1 MKLKATDKLPPV
13 LPLVIYNGSK
23 RWEAAKDISKLIEEV
38 PGGLEKYRPHLRY
51 LLIDESTYGESQ
63 LTPLMK
69 NLVAAIIRL
78 ENTRTRDNEK
88 EVALAIK
95 KVLVLLMDLLKGSEL
110 APLRRDIVTWL
121 LRVLLPKNVPNIP
134 IPEVAELQEM
144 NTMLYETIQNWYKDA
159 EVRGKVKGKA
169 ELVIELLETKF
180 GTLPTSTRATIDHFD
195 SETLLKCLQRF
206 FTAKTVQEVIEPS
219 LSQGAST

>member
-1 MKLKATDKLPPV
+1 L
-13 LPLVIYNGSK
+13 
-23 RWEAAKDISKLIEEV
+23 
-38 PGGLEKYRPHLRY
+38 GGLYLFREWSEADFPKPRY
-51 LLIDESTYGESQ
+51 YWVSGNSTSFPKQ
-63 LTPLMK
+63 QILT
-69 NLVAAIIRL
+69 
-78 ENTRTRDNEK
+78 
-88 EVALAIK
+88 LA
-95 KVLVLLMDLLKGSEL
+95 KVLVLLMDLLKDSEL

-159 EVRGKVKGKA
+159 EVRGKVEGKA
-169 ELVIELLETKF
+169 KLVIELLETKF
-180 GTLPTSTRATIDHFD
+180 GVQPASMRATIAKFD
-195 SETLLKCLQRF
+195 SETLSKCSQRL

>member
-1 MKLKATDKLPPV
+1 
-13 LPLVIYNGSK
+13 
-23 RWEAAKDISKLIEEV
+23 
-38 PGGLEKYRPHLRY
+38 
-51 LLIDESTYGESQ
+51 LIDEGTYGESQ

-69 NLVAAIIRL
+69 NFVAAIIRL

-95 KVLVLLMDLLKGSEL
+95 EILVLLMDLLKDCEL

-134 IPEVAELQEM
+134 IPYIVELQEM

-159 EVRGKVKGKA
+159 EVRGEAKMFVN
-169 ELVIELLETKF
+169 LLETKF
-180 GTLPTSTRATIDHFD
+180 GVLPASMRTTIDNFD
-195 SETLLKCLQRF
+195 SETLLKCSQQL

-219 LSQGAST
+219 LSPKVIST